1 MPLLNPTCPECGET
15 KGHHRLARAEY
26 SPVAPQVLGGVLWAL
41 VFVLSRRRRFRC
53 GRCAREFF
61 SYTAGSLV
69 WCVVWILF
77 CTCAAIPLA
86 IALLLALLR

>member
-1 MPLLNPTCPECGET
+1 MPFLTPTCPECGET

-26 SPVAPQVLGGVLWAL
+26 SPVAPQVLGGILWAL
-41 VFVLSRRRRFRC
+41 VFVLSRKRRFRC

-61 SYTAGSLV
+61 RHTTGSLV
-69 WCVVWILF
+69 WRVVWIFF
-77 CTCAAIPLA
+77 CVSLGLSLA